1 MVFRKGNRVMKRDGK
16 TSSSKIIPFVGPQRE
31 AQLRHEEAG
40 RIWWTPRL
48 PDKRKEGW
56 RKGEQWGRTRGH
68 VFLGIEI
75 FSNELFF
82 KSFQGGSITR
92 GNPGEVLNYKHQ
104 PTQRARTS
112 FTARCITDG
121 QGAPVRRMWEI
132 DTTALRNRQCSI
144 WTLQLQRN
152 IWILDNLVGPPKEEA
167 FIRMKRHLD
176 VTTNILQLRT
186 YFEPQYLWNIVS
198 QKQKYKVSQEGIKV
212 VQPMT

>member
-1 MVFRKGNRVMKRDGK
+1 MSPDGTSVREPRSQQALLLTLIQKQLTRGFLRSQTYPPPLTPLKFKIWNKENLPVANKKRDLGRDNYAEN
-16 TSSSKIIPFVGPQRE
+16 TLHGCN
-31 AQLRHEEAG
+31 LR
-40 RIWWTPRL
+40 
-48 PDKRKEGW
+48 
-56 RKGEQWGRTRGH
+56 
-68 VFLGIEI
+68 
-75 FSNELFF
+75 
-82 KSFQGGSITR
+82 ITR